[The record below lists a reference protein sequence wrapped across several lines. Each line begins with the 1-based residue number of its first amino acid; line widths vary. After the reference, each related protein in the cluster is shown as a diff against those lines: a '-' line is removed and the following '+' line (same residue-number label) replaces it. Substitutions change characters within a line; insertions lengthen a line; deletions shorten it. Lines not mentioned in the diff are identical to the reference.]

1 MCGDIGAARATH
13 PSAHA
18 EEVVSEE
25 RREEVGEAAEIERAR
40 LEAAAAQTGVAE
52 AVVELA
58 PLGVRE
64 HLVRLDDLPETVF
77 GVGRVGDVRMELP
90 REPPERSLDVFGA
103 RVAADA
109 EELVVV
115 PLGAQLSS

>member
-1 MCGDIGAARATH
+1 TH
-13 PSAHA
+13 ASAHA

-64 HLVRLDDLPETVF
+64 HLVRLHDLPETVF
-77 GVGRVGDVRMELP
+77 GVGRVGDVRMELA
-90 REPPERSLDVFGA
+90 REPPERSLDVVGA

-109 EELVVV
+109 QELVVV